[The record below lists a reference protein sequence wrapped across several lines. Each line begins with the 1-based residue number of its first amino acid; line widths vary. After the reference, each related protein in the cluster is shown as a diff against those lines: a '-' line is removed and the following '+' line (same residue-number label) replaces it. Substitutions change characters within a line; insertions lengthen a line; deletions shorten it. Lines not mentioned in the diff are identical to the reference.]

1 MSDCAWL
8 LLVSQFLEC
17 LPLLYLWNR
26 LLNPLQPLRS
36 HLCWEKLETSVN
48 RTGSDRSW
56 WYCRQLAVNWP
67 YRPKQKKT
75 KKKQQPTISITQEA
89 TSTWC
94 MLCQHR
100 EKSQKRANWHAFC
113 SPWAVS
119 GSGLI
124 LSACF
129 WLLMVIRI
137 IINRPL
143 VWRKLIVCIVLFCFF
158 RRNASF
164 SCQLSHVT
172 PVALFLA
179 KQSKCVSI
187 KNKHV
192 KLTGHN

>member
-26 LLNPLQPLRS
+26 LLNPLQPLGS

-129 WLLMVIRI
+129 WLLMVIGSSSTVHLSGA
-137 IINRPL
+137 NSL
-143 VWRKLIVCIVLFCFF
+143 CALFCFVF
-158 RRNASF
+158 FVETPPFPASWVMSHRSRF
-164 SCQLSHVT
+164 S
-172 PVALFLA
+172 
-179 KQSKCVSI
+179 
-187 KNKHV
+187 
-192 KLTGHN
+192 

>member
-17 LPLLYLWNR
+17 LPLFYLWNH

-75 KKKQQPTISITQEA
+75 KKPPQLASHRKQQAHDVCCANTGK
-89 TSTWC
+89 
-94 MLCQHR
+94 
-100 EKSQKRANWHAFC
+100 KSQKRAKWHAFC

-129 WLLMVIRI
+129 WLLMVIGSSSTVHLSGA
-137 IINRPL
+137 NSL
-143 VWRKLIVCIVLFCFF
+143 CALFCFVF
-158 RRNASF
+158 FVETPPFPASWVMSHRSRF
-164 SCQLSHVT
+164 S
-172 PVALFLA
+172 
-179 KQSKCVSI
+179 
-187 KNKHV
+187 
-192 KLTGHN
+192 